1 MMVVC
6 LHTLMGKYAA
16 SIDDVRSAAKRIK
29 GVGHR
34 TPVLTNNTLNQMAG
48 RNLFFKC
55 ENFQKIGA
63 FKFRGGWN
71 AVSIL
76 DDDEASK
83 GVCTHSSGNHAQ
95 AVAYAAMMRGIPSY
109 IVMPNNAPEVKLN
122 AVKGYKAEITLC
134 EPTLKA
140 RRTTLEEIAKKT
152 GATVIHP
159 FNNPDVIA
167 GQGTAALELIE
178 DIEDLD
184 AIIAPIGGG
193 GLMSGTCVA
202 THSLLPNAKLY
213 GAEPKGA
220 DDAYRSLKEG
230 RMLPQENPDTIC
242 DGLLTSLGENTWNI
256 LKDHLDAIY
265 TVTDDE
271 VIKAMRL
278 IWERMKII
286 IEPSCA
292 TPVAVVLSDQFKA
305 LEGMENIGI
314 ILTGGNVDLSKLPF

>member
-1 MMVVC
+1 MVVC

-134 EPTLKA
+134 EPTLEA
-140 RRTTLEEIAKKT
+140 RRTTLEKIAKKT

-265 TVTDDE
+265 TGTDDE
-271 VIKAMRL
+271 VI
-278 IWERMKII
+278 
-286 IEPSCA
+286 
-292 TPVAVVLSDQFKA
+292 
-305 LEGMENIGI
+305 
-314 ILTGGNVDLSKLPF
+314 

>member
-1 MMVVC
+1 
-6 LHTLMGKYAA
+6 MGKYAVT
-16 SIDDVRSAAKRIK
+16 IDDVRSAAKRIE
-29 GVGHR
+29 GIGHR

-55 ENFQKIGA
+55 ENFQKVGA

-76 DDDEASK
+76 SDEEATK

-122 AVKGYKAEITLC
+122 AVKGYNAKITLC
-134 EPTLKA
+134 EPTSEA
-140 RRTTLEEIAKKT
+140 RITTLENIAERT

-159 FNNPDVIA
+159 FNNPHVIA

-178 DIEDLD
+178 DVENLD
-184 AIIAPIGGG
+184 AVMAPIGGG
-193 GLMSGTCVA
+193 GLMSGTCI
-202 THSLLPNAKLY
+202 TTCNLLPNAKLY

-230 RMLPQENPDTIC
+230 KMLPQENPNTIC
-242 DGLLTSLGENTWNI
+242 DGLLTGLGENTWNI

-278 IWERMKII
+278 VWERMKII

-292 TPVAVVLSDQFKA
+292 TPVAVVLSDEFKA
-305 LEGMENIGI
+305 LEGIENIGI